1 MIRQIAI
8 TITDKTELLQRFVDV
23 CSRVASFCNSKS
35 LNQGVCIHSPIIKL
49 GIQDHLYLSNNLLSL
64 YGKCF
69 GVEHARQF
77 FDEMSSRDV
86 ISWTAILSAYVKD
99 EKHDEALDMFDLM
112 ILSGSFPNAFTFSI
126 VLRSC
131 SALGEFSLGKRI
143 HASSI
148 KHGFESNQI
157 LCSSLIGF
165 YSKLN
170 SSDEACKLFS
180 YLDKGDIVSWTAV
193 ISSSVQAGKWSQ
205 ALRLYMDMIESDV
218 SPNEFT
224 FVKLL
229 AASGS
234 LSLNH
239 GKLVHAH
246 MIVLGIEINLV
257 VKTALFDM
265 YARNRRMEDA
275 LTISKLT
282 PEYDVLLW
290 TAIISALAQNLK
302 FKEAVTAFEEMEISG
317 ILANKITYLSM
328 LIAST
333 SVMSLDLGKQI
344 HSRVIKTGL
353 ECDVPLG
360 NALVDMYMKCS
371 LSVEDG
377 LRVFR
382 GIVSPNI
389 ISWTSLIAGFS
400 EHGLQQDSFN
410 SFMEMRAAGEQP
422 NSFTLSIILR
432 ACSATKSLNQTL
444 KLHGFI
450 IKTNADHDLVV
461 GNALVD
467 AYAGSGQ
474 VDDAWRVVRDMKQRD
489 AITYTT
495 LASRFNQMGCHEF
508 ALNVVGHMFN
518 NDVEIDGF
526 SLSCF
531 FSAAAS
537 LGRTEMGK
545 QLHCY
550 SVKSGLGS
558 WISVSNSLV
567 DLYGKFGLLDD
578 ARRAFAEITEPDVVS
593 WNGLISGLAANGYIS
608 SALSA
613 FDDMRLSGVKPDSV
627 TFLSVLFTCSH
638 GGLVDL
644 GVQYFYSMRE
654 MHDVQP
660 QLDHYVC
667 LVDLLG
673 RAGRLEEAM
682 DALETMPFKP
692 DALIYRT
699 LLAACRVHKNM
710 ALGEQVAR
718 LGLEL
723 TPSDPAFYVQLAN
736 LYENCGRPDLSEKT
750 RLLIKDRESNNI
762 MHA

>member
-1 MIRQIAI
+1 MLRQIPIPIAE
-8 TITDKTELLQRFVDV
+8 KTELLHRFRDV

-35 LNQGVCIHSPIIKL
+35 LKQGVCIHSQIIKL
-49 GIQDHLYLSNNLLSL
+49 GIQDHLYLNNNLLSL

-77 FDEMSSRDV
+77 FDEMPRRDV
-86 ISWTAILSAYVKD
+86 VSWTGILSAYVKE
-99 EKHDEALDMFDLM
+99 EKHEEALDIFDLM
-112 ILSGSFPNAFTFSI
+112 ILSGPFPNAFTLST

-131 SALGEFSLGKRI
+131 SALGEFSFGKRI

-157 LCSSLIGF
+157 LGSALIGF
-165 YSKLN
+165 YCKFN

-180 YLDKGDIVSWTAV
+180 YMDKSDTISWTTM

-205 ALRLYMDMIESDV
+205 ALRLYKDMIESDV

-239 GKLVHAH
+239 RKLFHAH
-246 MIVLGIEINLV
+246 MIVLGVEMNLV

-265 YARNRRMEDA
+265 YSRYQMMEDA
-275 LTISKLT
+275 IKISKLT

-290 TAIISALAQNLK
+290 TAIISGLAQNFK
-302 FKEAVTAFEEMEISG
+302 FKEAVTAFQEMEISG
-317 ILANKITYLSM
+317 ILANKFTYLSM
-328 LIAST
+328 LVACT
-333 SVMSLDLGKQI
+333 SILSLDLGRQI

-353 ECDVPLG
+353 EYDVPIG

-371 LSVEDG
+371 LTVEDG
-377 LRVFR
+377 LRVFT
-382 GIVSPNI
+382 GIESPNI

-400 EHGLQQDSFN
+400 EHGFQQDSFN
-410 SFMEMRAAGEQP
+410 SFMEMRAVGEQP

-432 ACSATKSLNQTL
+432 ACSAIKSLNQTSQ
-444 KLHGFI
+444 LHGFI
-450 IKTNADHDLVV
+450 IKTNADHDIIV

-474 VDDAWRVVRDMKQRD
+474 VDDAWHVVLYMKQRD
-489 AITYTT
+489 AITYTNGYS
-495 LASRFNQMGCHEF
+495 LA
-508 ALNVVGHMFN
+508 
-518 NDVEIDGF
+518 
-526 SLSCF
+526 CF
-531 FSAAAS
+531 FSASAS
-537 LGRTEMGK
+537 LGRTETGK

-550 SVKSGLGS
+550 SVKSGLSGC
-558 WISVSNSLV
+558 ISVSNSLV
-567 DLYGKFGLLDD
+567 DLYGKCGLLND
-578 ARRAFAEITEPDVVS
+578 ARRAFTEINKPDVVS
-593 WNGLISGLAANGYIS
+593 WNGLISGLASNGYVS

-613 FDDMRLSGVKPDSV
+613 FDDMRLTGVKPNSV

-644 GVQYFYSMRE
+644 GLQYFYSMRE
-654 MHDVQP
+654 MHDVEP

-682 DALETMPFKP
+682 DA
-692 DALIYRT
+692 
-699 LLAACRVHKNM
+699 
-710 ALGEQVAR
+710 
-718 LGLEL
+718 
-723 TPSDPAFYVQLAN
+723 
-736 LYENCGRPDLSEKT
+736 
-750 RLLIKDRESNNI
+750 
-762 MHA
+762 

>member
-1 MIRQIAI
+1 MFAGCFFLQLQVFETGCLHSQPNNQIGYS
-8 TITDKTELLQRFVDV
+8 RSFVFKQQSAV
-23 CSRVASFCNSKS
+23 S
-35 LNQGVCIHSPIIKL
+35 LR
-49 GIQDHLYLSNNLLSL
+49 
-64 YGKCF
+64 KCF

-77 FDEMSSRDV
+77 FDEMPRRDV
-86 ISWTAILSAYVKD
+86 VSWTGILSAYVKE
-99 EKHDEALDMFDLM
+99 EKHEEALDIFDLM
-112 ILSGSFPNAFTFSI
+112 ILSGPFPNAFTLST

-131 SALGEFSLGKRI
+131 SALGEFSFGKRI

-157 LCSSLIGF
+157 LGSALIGF
-165 YSKLN
+165 YCKFN
-170 SSDEACKLFS
+170 SDEAS
-180 YLDKGDIVSWTAV
+180 
-193 ISSSVQAGKWSQ
+193 GKWSQ
-205 ALRLYMDMIESDV
+205 ALRLYKDMIESDV

-234 LSLNH
+234 N
-239 GKLVHAH
+239 
-246 MIVLGIEINLV
+246 
-257 VKTALFDM
+257 F
-265 YARNRRMEDA
+265 
-275 LTISKLT
+275 
-282 PEYDVLLW
+282 
-290 TAIISALAQNLK
+290 K
-302 FKEAVTAFEEMEISG
+302 FKEAVTAFQEMEISG
-317 ILANKITYLSM
+317 ILANKFTYLSM
-328 LIAST
+328 LVACT
-333 SVMSLDLGKQI
+333 SILSLDLGRQI

-353 ECDVPLG
+353 EYDVPIG

-371 LSVEDG
+371 LTVEDG
-377 LRVFR
+377 LRVFT
-382 GIVSPNI
+382 GIESPNI

-400 EHGLQQDSFN
+400 EHGFQQDSFN
-410 SFMEMRAAGEQP
+410 SFMEMRAVGEQP

-432 ACSATKSLNQTL
+432 ACSAIKSLNQTSQ
-444 KLHGFI
+444 LHGFI
-450 IKTNADHDLVV
+450 IKTNADHDIIV

-474 VDDAWRVVRDMKQRD
+474 VDDAWHVMDI
-489 AITYTT
+489 AWH
-495 LASRFNQMGCHEF
+495 ASF
-508 ALNVVGHMFN
+508 A
-518 NDVEIDGF
+518 
-526 SLSCF
+526 S
-531 FSAAAS
+531 AS
-537 LGRTEMGK
+537 LGRTETGK

-550 SVKSGLGS
+550 SVKSGLSGC
-558 WISVSNSLV
+558 ISVSNSLV
-567 DLYGKFGLLDD
+567 DLYGKCGLLND
-578 ARRAFAEITEPDVVS
+578 ARRAFTEITKPDVVS
-593 WNGLISGLAANGYIS
+593 WNGLISGLASNGYVS

-613 FDDMRLSGVKPDSV
+613 FDDMRLSGVKPNSV

-644 GVQYFYSMRE
+644 GLQYFYSMRE
-654 MHDVQP
+654 MHDVEP

-723 TPSDPAFYVQLAN
+723 DPSDPAFYTQLAN
-736 LYENCGRPDLSEKT
+736 LYKNCGRSDLSK
-750 RLLIKDRESNNI
+750 RLGC
-762 MHA
+762 